1 MKNNELNPAFVAEL
15 AATVYDIKQP
25 TERRIF
31 EAKYKNILNFDNSSY
46 ISARTGGYIINKK
59 HIMALLCTGKGQ
71 YQGHAFVAI
80 TGTANLYDALTDL
93 NTGVKTGHTGFPV
106 HQGFYYAFD
115 SMLTDLS
122 SFKQSLKGIS
132 VIHCVGHSLGGAIA
146 TLAADWLKKNGGV
159 STVKLYTFGSP
170 RVGLASFASRC
181 SSNLQTNNIYRVYH
195 KTDPVPMVPTWPF
208 YDVPYNNTGYLLNS
222 PVSMPPWKYHFME
235 HYVASAKS
243 AGTWS
248 SMAQSRPQSH
258 MDSAIE
264 KWLKSDDIISLT
276 ASTLELLN
284 AALVYV
290 IKKVARLVTTAVVAT
305 ASTTLTLLDR
315 MAILL
320 AKGIKLSSELSSWI
334 FHLVKK
340 MAAIIGIKI
349 KEGMDLT
356 VALIRSVFIRVYRRI
371 SDMIWQIGHQI
382 S

>member
-1 MKNNELNPAFVAEL
+1 MENSVLNPEFAATL
-15 AATVYDIKQP
+15 AANVYGIK
-25 TERRIF
+25 EEHSRRLFIANNKQYF
-31 EAKYKNILNFDNSSY
+31 NLSQNSFAE
-46 ISARTGGYIINKK
+46 ARTGGYIINKK
-59 HIMALLCTGKGQ
+59 HVMALLCTGRGRFQGQAFIVIKGTK
-71 YQGHAFVAI
+71 G
-80 TGTANLYDALTDL
+80 LYDALTDL

-181 SSNLQTNNIYRVYH
+181 SSNLQINNIYRVYH

-208 YDVPYNNTGYLLNS
+208 YDVPYNNVGYLLNS
-222 PVSMPPWKYHFME
+222 PVAMPPWKYHFME

-264 KWLKSDDIISLT
+264 KWLKSDGIISLT

-290 IKKVARLVTTAVVAT
+290 IKKVARLMTTAVVAT

-356 VALIRSVFIRVYRRI
+356 TALIRSVFIRVYRRI